1 MREDEA
7 KEPTMAKYL
16 ELRRHTD
23 NDGDMLSAD
32 GVETALEIGRTLHG
46 SYHLGVSSG
55 AQRATQTLA
64 NLFVS
69 TGAPV
74 PRGVVVEPGLRSA
87 AEDRWREIA
96 GQAQGSTLTDFR
108 AVDGAFVDEEAR
120 TLASALRRVLDLLED
135 EQRALVVGHTP
146 TTEAGVYGLTGEEIA
161 PLAKGGGILLVA
173 DGQSFR
179 LEQLVD
185 PQRS

>member
-1 MREDEA
+1 M
-7 KEPTMAKYL
+7 TKYL

-23 NDGDMLSAD
+23 NDGDVLTD
-32 GVETALEIGRTLHG
+32 GGVETALEIGRTLHG
-46 SYHLGVSSG
+46 DYHLGVSTG

-64 NLFVS
+64 CLLAS

-74 PRGVVVEPGLRSA
+74 PRGIVVEPGLRSR

-96 GQAQGSTLTDFR
+96 GQAGGATLADFR
-108 AVDGAFVDEEAR
+108 GVDPAFVEEEAR
-120 TLASALRRVLDLLED
+120 TLAAALRRVLDRLED

-146 TTEAGVYGLTGEEIA
+146 TTEAAVYGLTGEDIE
-161 PLAKGGGILLVA
+161 PLDKGAGILLVA